1 MKKTSKEYIMQ
12 ALAGLLPED
21 VQKDVIAAV
30 STFVEN
36 VRAELEQEY
45 NVRLEEAYKIVAQE
59 KAQVEKVA
67 EQGYAEAYQIICDLR
82 DRLEIQREEFE
93 HALGEG
99 YEEAYQML
107 VQERQKNEHLEV
119 DLYEQYDQKVREI
132 REFFV
137 EKLDLFLSQKG
148 EEFYEQAKRDV
159 LGDPTFA
166 EHKLALDKILEVA
179 SGYMSDEDYH
189 FATSSKLEELSRNL
203 EEMRGQQRILEA
215 KNMRLA
221 TENNRLNEAVRQ
233 QAEVLTEAT
242 RTEKNE
248 RQRKARIV
256 EGRGK
261 RVVERDRLEVIAE
274 HRNATVTNDDEGDDD
289 IALIES
295 VGDQIENWNK
305 LAGTDVLEEKQQR
318 RHRRDN

>member
-1 MKKTSKEYIMQ
+1 MKKTSKEFIMQ

-21 VQKDVIAAV
+21 VQKDVIQAV
-30 STFVEN
+30 STFCEN
-36 VRAELEQEY
+36 VRSELEEEY
-45 NVRLEEAYKIVAQE
+45 NARLDEAYKIVAQE
-59 KAQVEKVA
+59 KTKVEKVA
-67 EQGYAEAYQIICDLR
+67 EHGYAEAYQIICDLR
-82 DRLEIQREEFE
+82 DRLEVQREEFE

-107 VQERQKNEHLEV
+107 VQERQKNESLEL

-159 LGDPTFA
+159 LSDPTMA

-179 SGYMSDEDYH
+179 SSYMSDEDYH
-189 FATSSKLEELSRNL
+189 FATSSKLEEVNRQL
-203 EEMRGQQRILEA
+203 EEVRGQQRILEA

-233 QAEVLTEAT
+233 QAEVLTEAA
-242 RTEKNE
+242 RHEKNE
-248 RQRKARIV
+248 RQKLARTV

-261 RVVERDRLEVIAE
+261 RVVERDRVEVIAE
-274 HRNATVTNDDEGDDD
+274 HNTDATVTSDEGDDD
-289 IALIES
+289 YALIES
-295 VGDQIENWNK
+295 VGEQIDHWQK
-305 LAGTDVLEEKQQR
+305 LAGVTDEPKKKKR
-318 RHRRDN
+318 RHHRG